1 MVVRDSV
8 SVGRTLAAL
17 AWWTWMTATATAA
30 RARIRASMPMIISE
44 VEAKGS
50 ELARESSLVED
61 VVSMTRGT
69 QGLIMVARSD

>member
-1 MVVRDSV
+1 
-8 SVGRTLAAL
+8 
-17 AWWTWMTATATAA
+17 
-30 RARIRASMPMIISE
+30 MPMIISE